1 MIRRSFSVLGVF
13 LCCSFLTQ
21 IAYGQ
26 LPVDTLLTIGDD
38 ESAEAEY
45 LFADIRQVM
54 RSQNGMLYVSD
65 LHLDH
70 VRVFNP
76 DGTFDRKIGRRGEG
90 PGEFAQAQLI
100 LLTNDGQLFVRD
112 RRTHRVAVFDSV
124 TDELLD
130 TLTLGHFQRSPPEL
144 TAGDWPV
151 EMRLHEGPNGT
162 FIMPAMGAP
171 DVRTEGEIPGSAQK
185 LFTVLRSDLSS
196 VTQFF
201 GSFEMVHMPH
211 FFARVQANV
220 HVGHAI
226 LTADNMLWYAPGPY
240 NGEVF
245 TFAMDGD
252 SWSRAARVDGMS
264 VRGPIYEEVE
274 PEERPDTDRYLTVR
288 SIVGRDLQGRLLRS
302 SAGLV
307 QAPDGSIL
315 HFAYHIGKDD
325 RGTVTVE
332 RFSPEGILVAVQ
344 TVLGNLPALGK
355 PAIEIRG
362 IDEDGNLYTIDR
374 TGDAPVI
381 RVLSVQWPE

>member
-1 MIRRSFSVLGVF
+1 
-13 LCCSFLTQ
+13 
-21 IAYGQ
+21 
-26 LPVDTLLTIGDD
+26 
-38 ESAEAEY
+38 
-45 LFADIRQVM
+45 
-54 RSQNGMLYVSD
+54 
-65 LHLDH
+65 
-70 VRVFNP
+70 
-76 DGTFDRKIGRRGEG
+76 
-90 PGEFAQAQLI
+90 
-100 LLTNDGQLFVRD
+100 
-112 RRTHRVAVFDSV
+112 
-124 TDELLD
+124 
-130 TLTLGHFQRSPPEL
+130 
-144 TAGDWPV
+144 
-151 EMRLHEGPNGT
+151 
-162 FIMPAMGAP
+162 
-171 DVRTEGEIPGSAQK
+171 
-185 LFTVLRSDLSS
+185 
-196 VTQFF
+196 
-201 GSFEMVHMPH
+201 MVHMPH

-226 LTADNMLWYAPGPY
+226 LTAGNMLWYAPGPY

-252 SWSRAARVDGMS
+252 SWSRAARVEGMS
-264 VRGPIYEEVE
+264 VRGAIYEEVE

-355 PAIEIRG
+355 PAIEIRD